1 MLASDQG
8 LTGVMRSGGLRR
20 DLGTEDSKNWGAGL
34 GSSGPQGFRA
44 REDLGGLWAEGL
56 RAPRPG
62 IEHIRTRKLGVSGM
76 EPPRTRR

>member
-8 LTGVMRSGGLRR
+8 LTGVMRSGGLRG

-44 REDLGGLWAEGL
+44 REDLG
-56 RAPRPG
+56 
-62 IEHIRTRKLGVSGM
+62 VSGQKA
-76 EPPRTRR
+76 